1 MSDTTLRVIYLV
13 MILVAI
19 GGWGLAEYRSR
30 LGEAARSLLAWA
42 LIVMGLMA
50 GYGLYKDS
58 ARALR
63 PAMTISG
70 HQVEIPRGEDGHYY
84 LEMQINGQKMIF
96 LADTG
101 ATSIVLS
108 PADARSLGIDPASL
122 SYLGSANTANGV
134 VRTARVTLPLVELG
148 PFKDQNVTAFVNETE
163 MEGSLMGM
171 DYLGRFDIKIASDTM
186 ILQR

>member
-50 GYGLYKDS
+50 GYGLYKDN

-70 HQVEIPRGEDGHYY
+70 HQVEIPRAEDGHYHI
-84 LEMQINGQKMIF
+84 EMQINGQKMIF

-108 PADARSLGIDPASL
+108 PSDARSLGIDPATL
-122 SYLGSANTANGV
+122 SYLGSANTANGI
-134 VRTARVTLPLVELG
+134 VRTARITLPLVELG
-148 PFKDQNVTAFVNETE
+148 PFKDQNLQAFVNEAE
-163 MEGSLMGM
+163 MDGSLMGM

>member
-1 MSDTTLRVIYLV
+1 MTDTWMRVIYLV
-13 MILVAI
+13 MILVAL

-42 LIVMGLMA
+42 LILMGLMA

-58 ARALR
+58 TRSLR
-63 PAMTISG
+63 PEMTVSG
-70 HQVEIPRGEDGHYY
+70 HQVEIPRAADGHYY
-84 LEMQINGQKMIF
+84 LTMQINGQPMTF

-101 ATSIVLS
+101 ATSVVLS
-108 PADARSLGIDPASL
+108 PSDARKLGIDPASL
-122 SYLGSANTANGV
+122 PYLGSANTANGV
-134 VRTARVTLPLVELG
+134 VRTARISLPLVELG

-163 MEGSLMGM
+163 MGGSLLGM
-171 DYLGRFDIKIASDTM
+171 DYLGRFDIKIASDKM

>member
-1 MSDTTLRVIYLV
+1 MTDTYMRAAYLV
-13 MILVAI
+13 ILLIAV
-19 GGWGLAEYRSR
+19 GGWGLVEYRSR

-50 GYGLYKDS
+50 GFGIYKDS
-58 ARALR
+58 ARSLR

-70 HQVEIPRGEDGHYY
+70 HQVEIPRAEDGHYY
-84 LEMQINGQKMIF
+84 LHLSVNGQPMIF

-108 PADARSLGIDPASL
+108 PADARKLGIDPEGL
-122 SYLGSANTANGV
+122 DFLGSANTANGV
-134 VRTARVTLPLVELG
+134 VRTARVTLPLVEMG
-148 PFKDQNVTAFVNETE
+148 PFKDENVQAFVNQTE
-163 MEGSLMGM
+163 MDGSLMGM